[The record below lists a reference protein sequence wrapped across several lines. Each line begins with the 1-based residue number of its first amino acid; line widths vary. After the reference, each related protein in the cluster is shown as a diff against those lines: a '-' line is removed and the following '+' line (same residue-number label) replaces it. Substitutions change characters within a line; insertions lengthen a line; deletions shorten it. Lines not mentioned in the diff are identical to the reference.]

1 MMELI
6 FLGTGGAQPTL
17 ERSTTC
23 ICLVR
28 DGEILMFDAGEGA
41 QISYLKSNLR
51 LEQKNENFCYTFA
64 RRSLYWNF
72 RILANNDF
80 AK

>member
-1 MMELI
+1 MMELV
-6 FLGTGGAQPTL
+6 FLGTGGAHPTL

-41 QISYLKSNLR
+41 QISYLKSGLG
-51 LEQKNENFCYTFA
+51 
-64 RRSLYWNF
+64 WN
-72 RILANNDF
+72 
-80 AK
+80 KK

>member
-28 DGEILMFDAGEGA
+28 NGEILMFDAGEGA
-41 QISYLKSNLR
+41 QIPYLKSTNPQEFGL
-51 LEQKNENFCYTFA
+51 L
-64 RRSLYWNF
+64 
-72 RILANNDF
+72 
-80 AK
+80 